1 MCTMQL
7 DSVLIVCFQGD
18 LCMIVGPVGSGKV
31 RNKNL
36 FGLHVSPKTTY
47 LLFQY
52 YCCQIFILAAIM
64 SWAVPFVASTSGGTY
79 NSGLQATLVD

>member
-7 DSVLIVCFQGD
+7 GSVLIVCFQGD

-31 RNKNL
+31 RNKSL

-47 LLFQY
+47 PI
-52 YCCQIFILAAIM
+52 CCFNII
-64 SWAVPFVASTSGGTY
+64 VARYSF
-79 NSGLQATLVD
+79 

>member
-7 DSVLIVCFQGD
+7 GSVLIVCFQGD

>member
-7 DSVLIVCFQGD
+7 GSVLIVCFQGD

-47 LLFQY
+47 LLF
-52 YCCQIFILAAIM
+52 
-64 SWAVPFVASTSGGTY
+64 
-79 NSGLQATLVD
+79 